1 MIPHR
6 SLNAE
11 NSGNGIRY
19 RVAACRKRLRNNRT
33 THRSSTC
40 IQMDEQFSE
49 VDPSSILRADGYS
62 LAPGGIPAGREM
74 RASLEHEEAERT

>member
-6 SLNAE
+6 SLNGE
-11 NSGNGIRY
+11 NSGNGLRY

-49 VDPSSILRADGYS
+49 VDPPSILRADGYS
-62 LAPGGIPAGREM
+62 LAPGGIPAGCEM

>member
-6 SLNAE
+6 SLYGE

-33 THRSSTC
+33 TRRSSTC
-40 IQMDEQFSE
+40 IQMDEQFGE
-49 VDPSSILRADGYS
+49 IDPPSILRADGYS
-62 LAPGGIPAGREM
+62 LAPGGIPAGRET
-74 RASLEHEEAERT
+74 RGSLEHEEAEST

>member
-6 SLNAE
+6 SLNGE
-11 NSGNGIRY
+11 NSGNGLRY

-49 VDPSSILRADGYS
+49 IDPPSILRADGYS
-62 LAPGGIPAGREM
+62 LAPGGTPAGCEM

>member
-6 SLNAE
+6 SLNGE
-11 NSGNGIRY
+11 NSGNGGRY

-40 IQMDEQFSE
+40 IQMDEQFGE
-49 VDPSSILRADGYS
+49 IDPPSILRADGYS
-62 LAPGGIPAGREM
+62 LAPGGVSAGREM